1 MKQLHLVAALLG
13 SLACSAFAQES
24 EIKAS
29 LEATLPGAKVEHVT
43 ATSVNDIY
51 QVELSSGQ
59 VIHATGDGKHIF
71 GGDLFELKDGK
82 LKNMT
87 EDYRSISRV
96 DALNTLQDKDLVV
109 FPAQGVEKAQVYVFT
124 DVTCGYCMKFHSEVP
139 ELNSKG
145 VTVKYAAWPR
155 AGAQSE
161 VGATMRD
168 VWCSADR
175 RAAMNKAKTRQPVE
189 HAKDS
194 CTNQVIVDQVKLGMK
209 MGVDGTPAVFDKQ
222 GRKLGGYVP
231 ADALVQMLT
240 QK

>member
-1 MKQLHLVAALLG
+1 
-13 SLACSAFAQES
+13 
-24 EIKAS
+24 
-29 LEATLPGAKVEHVT
+29 
-43 ATSVNDIY
+43 
-51 QVELSSGQ
+51 
-59 VIHATGDGKHIF
+59 
-71 GGDLFELKDGK
+71 
-82 LKNMT
+82 
-87 EDYRSISRV
+87 
-96 DALNTLQDKDLVV
+96 
-109 FPAQGVEKAQVYVFT
+109 
-124 DVTCGYCMKFHSEVP
+124 
-139 ELNSKG
+139 
-145 VTVKYAAWPR
+145 
-155 AGAQSE
+155 
-161 VGATMRD
+161 MRD